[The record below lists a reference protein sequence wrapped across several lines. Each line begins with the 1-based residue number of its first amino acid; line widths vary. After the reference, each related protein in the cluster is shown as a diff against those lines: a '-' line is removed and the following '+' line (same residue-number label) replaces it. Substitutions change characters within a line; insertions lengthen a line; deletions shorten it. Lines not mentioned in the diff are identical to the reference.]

1 MGHLNKQEKQNLI
14 IKLLNE
20 GHTYRQI
27 QKIAHVTPNFIS
39 QIEKEEFG
47 MQNIITN
54 STTGLSKNS
63 KAIQLFCN
71 NKKPIEVALELN
83 MHAND
88 VNKAYLDFMRLSG
101 LDRFT
106 DLIMDEN
113 KQKLILMLKVI
124 DTFNKNGI
132 KNIDSINNVLI
143 EIKYYENI
151 KQEIN
156 CFSKVLDDVKF
167 QIITGQNEINE
178 KNKIIKIKEDWLRF
192 LKSKQ
197 DELKKEIYKKE
208 ERLGE
213 LQRLSKDIY
222 DMEAFEHLQNK
233 IIANIET

>member
-132 KNIDSINNVLI
+132 KNI
-143 EIKYYENI
+143 
-151 KQEIN
+151 
-156 CFSKVLDDVKF
+156 
-167 QIITGQNEINE
+167 
-178 KNKIIKIKEDWLRF
+178 KIKEDWLRF

-222 DMEAFEHLQNK
+222 DMEAFEH
-233 IIANIET
+233 

>member
-1 MGHLNKQEKQNLI
+1 
-14 IKLLNE
+14 
-20 GHTYRQI
+20 
-27 QKIAHVTPNFIS
+27 
-39 QIEKEEFG
+39 

-178 KNKIIKIKEDWLRF
+178 KNKIIKKKRDWVNFKDYPKTFMIWKHLN
-192 LKSKQ
+192 
-197 DELKKEIYKKE
+197 IYKIKLLLILK
-208 ERLGE
+208 RNF
-213 LQRLSKDIY
+213 RKRT
-222 DMEAFEHLQNK
+222 K
-233 IIANIET
+233 